1 MLVARQRLFALWAVC
16 AALPACGFDVS
27 ATPRVRVDAANA
39 AQFSNAVW
47 RAAAWRNE
55 RVHAPFVVRGTA
67 GAGGFT
73 ARVVPETDRDAAVF
87 APAAVQVRWVRE
99 TLASASYRYPWVWV
113 EVPEH
118 KVGDILD
125 PSSRSRSPTAPSAP
139 CG

>member
-1 MLVARQRLFALWAVC
+1 MLVARRHLFALWAVC
-16 AALPACGFDVS
+16 AALSACGFDVS

-39 AQFSNAVW
+39 AQFTNAVW

-87 APAAVQVRWVRE
+87 APTGLMLMDCAPVLRKWLGECR
-99 TLASASYRYPWVWV
+99 LAQRGELAT
-113 EVPEH
+113 H
-118 KVGDILD
+118 HL
-125 PSSRSRSPTAPSAP
+125 
-139 CG
+139 